1 MTQTAKNYA
10 QALFELHVDAESVK
24 TTEEILKTVPEVGRS
39 LTNPTISFR
48 VKEQIIGRIFPGEM
62 RNFIK
67 VVCRNQKADMLEEI
81 FQAYREIERKQSKAL
96 EATLLYVTA
105 PTKEQQEKLASY
117 FGVSLFYLRGE
128 SNDRTR
134 QEDWMSEGYSGA
146 DEEPVYRPAPAPK
159 KMKAEAPAQ
168 GATMLDALF
177 GGRQAREQFRAMVL
191 EVLRSPEGQE
201 VVAQAVWK
209 ELAKRK

>member
-1 MTQTAKNYA
+1 MVTMAQRIEELRMARSMSRPSLAAALGLPKTAIEKFETGRQTPTQ
-10 QALFELHVDAESVK
+10 
-24 TTEEILKTVPEVGRS
+24 
-39 LTNPTISFR
+39 
-48 VKEQIIGRIFPGEM
+48 
-62 RNFIK
+62 
-67 VVCRNQKADMLEEI
+67 
-81 FQAYREIERKQSKAL
+81 
-96 EATLLYVTA
+96 
-105 PTKEQQEKLASY
+105 EQQEKLASY

-159 KMKAEAPAQ
+159 KMKAEAPSQ

-201 VVAQAVWK
+201 VIAQAVWK